1 MTPPVRPET
10 DHLAVIAAMRKQGAN
25 DNDVE
30 AYLHQ
35 IGATPVKDE
44 AAPSQI
50 HRLAQRPGGMAR
62 LKANVAEQNAADR
75 PSVMANVQGAVDA
88 GLQEIPGAERAM
100 TIARA
105 TVHGD
110 PYAKALEEL
119 RTSEAEAPGIATIPA
134 RLAAMAVP
142 GAGLERLG
150 TTAAKGGM
158 LLGGALPA
166 LSADEQPWEERAT
179 RTAVGTGLGG
189 LFGKAL
195 ESLSTVARSKAA
207 DTGGAQALD
216 RRAVIRTADAPAYRT
231 AEAEAAGTAATP
243 ELKAAMTA
251 PKIAPFVKTARSLE
265 AMQGQDEGR
274 IAMEAYKLMGDEEA
288 QLAVRKAEGRADAG
302 DQALARDLGALK
314 AHLRFG
320 IKSVSP
326 SFEEAVAQHA
336 KLAGEADAR
345 AEGADATKRLLSGAK
360 VAGQKEEFK
369 SPEAF
374 EKLAQAMTEGEKA
387 AATGGVLG
395 RTKEYMKLSP
405 NPLTGFGV
413 GKSLVKAAQSGRM
426 LRATDDPFQKLMD
439 LLGGTAGGQIG
450 GRLVSP

>member
-10 DHLAVIAAMRKQGAN
+10 DHLAVIDAMRKQGAN

-35 IGATPVKDE
+35 IGATPITDE

-62 LKANVAEQNAADR
+62 LKANVAEQNAAEHQS
-75 PSVMANVQGAVDA
+75 PAAMLTGTATAA
-88 GLQEIPGAERAM
+88 AQEIPGVEAAGAGLRSVVQGE
-100 TIARA
+100 
-105 TVHGD
+105 
-110 PYAKALEEL
+110 PYAKVLADMRTAEE
-119 RTSEAEAPGIATIPA
+119 EAPPALTTAA
-134 RLAAMAVP
+134 RLAAVAVP
-142 GAGLERLG
+142 GAGLKRLG

-166 LSADEQPWEERAT
+166 LSADQQPWEERAT
-179 RTAVGTGLGG
+179 RTVAGAGLGG

-231 AEAEAAGTAATP
+231 AEAEAAGTPATP

-326 SFEEAVAQHA
+326 SFEEAVSQHA
-336 KLAGEADAR
+336 RLAGEADAR

-374 EKLAQAMTEGEKA
+374 EKLAQTMAEGEKA

-439 LLGGTAGGQIG
+439 LLGGTAGGQAG
-450 GRLVSP
+450 GRLASP